1 MRSILLYHN
10 IGRTFSPFGGVI
22 HPNIFR
28 KHLLFLKKKGGKFIN
43 IEEWI
48 YGKDGI
54 VISFDDGFAELY
66 QFLPS
71 IIEDFNVRPLVFLV
85 SDYLCKINSWDLA
98 ISKKFRHLNRDEI
111 LKLHKMGVVFGS
123 HSHTH
128 PDLRK
133 INDKSLTEELI
144 LSKKTLEDL
153 IGEEMAFFSY
163 PFGLYNKKVIEA
175 VRECGYKAG
184 FIASPLPRNETIFN
198 IGRWPVYTIDTLY
211 NLELKIK
218 NKGIISSI
226 EAFKCKSINFISRG
240 TYILNRLSLVKN
252 QS

>member
-71 IIEDFNVRPLVFLV
+71 IIEDFNVRPLVFL
-85 SDYLCKINSWDLA
+85 
-98 ISKKFRHLNRDEI
+98 
-111 LKLHKMGVVFGS
+111 
-123 HSHTH
+123 
-128 PDLRK
+128 
-133 INDKSLTEELI
+133 
-144 LSKKTLEDL
+144 
-153 IGEEMAFFSY
+153 
-163 PFGLYNKKVIEA
+163 
-175 VRECGYKAG
+175 
-184 FIASPLPRNETIFN
+184 
-198 IGRWPVYTIDTLY
+198 
-211 NLELKIK
+211 
-218 NKGIISSI
+218 
-226 EAFKCKSINFISRG
+226 
-240 TYILNRLSLVKN
+240 
-252 QS
+252 